1 MQNSLR
7 HTLATLSLLALCAR
21 CSSPLPSASRVRGL
35 RVLAVQS
42 LPAELGPADTAATV
56 RAIVVDG
63 ADPVDAGDL
72 RIRSIRWFFCDD
84 SHTSDPVGCAR
95 TPSAHSPAGDGE
107 SIAVARAQ
115 LGPQRARGLLVALC
129 PGAAA
134 TYDEALSIINCPDE
148 RGRAWSETEGVLA
161 FYAVR
166 AAADGATPNRAP
178 AIEALSIGAS
188 NEPAPSVPRCAS
200 EPCASIDWVLT
211 PSAESAE
218 PTATGREALTVSFF
232 ATDGSFDRPRAI
244 TAASSDG
251 RDRSLRAK
259 WTAPRVAGLVRAWVV
274 LRDDR
279 GASAVI
285 ERSVR
290 VE

>member
-21 CSSPLPSASRVRGL
+21 CSSPLPAASRVRGL

-56 RAIVVDG
+56 RAITVDG
-63 ADPVDAGDL
+63 AQPADAGDL

-95 TPSAHSPAGDGE
+95 SPSAHSPAGDGDA
-107 SIAVARAQ
+107 ITVARSQ

-134 TYDEALSIINCPDE
+134 TYDSALSIINCPDE
-148 RGRAWSETEGVLA
+148 RGRPWSETEGVLA

-166 AAADGATPNRAP
+166 AAADGVAPNRAP
-178 AIEALSIGAS
+178 VIEALAINGATDDVVT
-188 NEPAPSVPRCAS
+188 VPRCAGD
-200 EPCASIDWVLT
+200 PCPSIDWVLT

-218 PTATGREALTVSFF
+218 PTAMGREALTVSFF
-232 ATDGSFDRPRAI
+232 ATNGSFDRPRAI

-251 RDRSLRAK
+251 RDGSLRAK
-259 WTAPRVAGLVRAWVV
+259 WTPPRAAGEVRAWVV

-285 ERSVR
+285 ERAVR
-290 VE
+290 VQ